1 MENTT
6 AKNKN
11 LNPNVVNFKKI
22 PNIVI
27 LQSGKEGYE
36 LLLSTYVYLA
46 MTSNSQEDA
55 LCTLEL
61 LGRTC
66 EIGVKDRS
74 IKFDEYLKCL
84 ESMTYDVTI
93 QGKGE
98 EPEVVISQLVSI
110 RRPIDEYKTVMDVDE
125 ITKGEELL
133 ISMETPQKQIQDNFT
148 ALEYDEYYYLQSI
161 CLRHKLKSRKS
172 ISLVSLLKIYMLIK
186 MTVQR
191 YAILEPY
198 EKYQHLPRAYIEKR
212 TGLSAGTVSSYVKML
227 VQNGMIEVLEGDYQQ
242 EMSNE
247 YRLSEKWREME

>member
-11 LNPNVVNFKKI
+11 LNPNIVNFKKI

-74 IKFDEYLKCL
+74 IKFNEYLKCL
-84 ESMTYDVTI
+84 ENMTYDVTI
-93 QGKGE
+93 QNKGE
-98 EPEVVISQLVSI
+98 EPEVVISQLISI
-110 RRPIDEYKTVMDVDE
+110 RKPIDEYRIVTDIDE
-125 ITKGEELL
+125 VSKGEELL
-133 ISMETPQKQIQDNFT
+133 ISMETLQKQIQDNFT
-148 ALEYDEYYYLQSI
+148 TLEYDEYYYLQSI
-161 CLRHKLKSRKS
+161 CLRHKQISRKS
-172 ISLVSLLKIYMLIK
+172 ISFVSLLKIYMLIK

-191 YAILEPY
+191 YTILEPY
-198 EKYQHLPRAYIEKR
+198 EKYQYLPRAFIEKR
-212 TGLSAGTVSSYVKML
+212 TGLSAGTVSSYVKQL
-227 VQNGMIEVLEGDYQQ
+227 IQNGMIEVREGDYQQ
-242 EMSNE
+242 GMANE
-247 YRLSEKWREME
+247 YRLSDKWREKE